1 MKKLLSLMMIPFM
14 ALPLFAC
21 GEPPKDGVDG
31 KDGLDGKDGQDG
43 KDGLSAYE
51 LYVKQYPGYTWGEE
65 QWLIDLARGNLSV
78 DVSFETFGGGAIAPI
93 EAAKG
98 QSITITQEAVRENS
112 TFSGWYVDAELTQA
126 AEATFIAEKTSTL
139 YAKYVNANGNV
150 TFYVDGAA
158 YHSYK
163 SETWVPVTFP
173 SAPSKLGYR
182 FAGWK
187 MSDGTPFESGS
198 LLRASSLN
206 LYASFDYAFMEIPA
220 VVINTNDGSGINDK
234 ETYVKSSVSVLN
246 AEDEYCFESVSA
258 GVKGRG
264 NSTWTM
270 PKKPYR
276 IKFDKKQSMF
286 GTEYKA
292 KSWTLL
298 ANYADKSLLR
308 NYVTYDFAENI
319 GEFPFVSVHQPV
331 DLYLNGSYE
340 GVYLLCDQIQAGEGR
355 VEIDE
360 EIAEDGNNGFLIERD
375 MRAPEEGFLDQ
386 DYFKFGGED
395 YAIKSPDTES
405 DEFIAKK
412 DVEIAYIK
420 DYLQHSWD
428 AISSGTWDEVKSW
441 IDVESFLNCYI
452 IDEVLETIDA
462 GQSSSYFYKAKN
474 GLLKKGPLWD
484 YDLSSGNFNYGPA
497 NQTTCAPNNG
507 IWAGTA
513 NAWYKHLLT
522 RAEFQ
527 AALASRLSVKSYA
540 FSNTLA
546 TINTKRKNNL
556 YNDMQGALER
566 NFVKWDI
573 MGKNTWP
580 QPDDVIAINTVK
592 GQIEFLHDWLLA
604 RYKYVY
610 ETHTGEE
617 FILP

>member
-1 MKKLLSLMMIPFM
+1 MKKKFLSLMMIPFM

-31 KDGLDGKDGQDG
+31 RDGLDGKDG

-51 LYVKQYPGYTWGEE
+51 LYIKQYPGYTWGEE

-78 DVSFETFGGGAIAPI
+78 DVSFETFGGEAIAPI

-98 QSITITQEAVRENS
+98 QEITITQEAVRENS

-158 YHSYK
+158 YHSYE

-187 MSDGTPFESGS
+187 TSDGTPFESGS
-198 LLRASSLN
+198 LLRTSTLN
-206 LYASFDYAFMEIPA
+206 LYASFEYDFLELPA
-220 VVINTNDGSGINDK
+220 IVINVDDGSGITDK
-234 ETYVKSSVSVLN
+234 ETYKKSKISVLN
-246 AEDEYCFESVSA
+246 AKEEYCFEGVSA
-258 GVKGRG
+258 GVRGRG

-298 ANYADKSLLR
+298 ANYVDKSLLR

-375 MRAPEEGFLDQ
+375 GRAPSEGVLDQ
-386 DYFKFGGED
+386 DYFIFQGGE
-395 YAIKSPDTES
+395 YAIKSPDTEAE
-405 DEFIAKK
+405 DYLAKK
-412 DVEIAYIK
+412 EIEIAYIK
-420 DYLQHSWD
+420 NYFQQCWD
-428 AISSGTWDEVKSW
+428 AISTGTWEEVKALVD
-441 IDVESFLNCYI
+441 IDSFVNMYIVDEIMESV
-452 IDEVLETIDA
+452 DV
-462 GQSSSYFYKAKN
+462 GWSSSYFTKQKD
-474 GLLKKGPLWD
+474 GPLMRGPLWD
-484 YDLSSGNFNYGPA
+484 YDLSSGNVNYGPGDK
-497 NQTTCAPNNG
+497 TRCIPENG
-507 IWAGTA
+507 LFAGGVDS
-513 NAWYKHLLT
+513 WYAHLRSRT
-522 RAEFQ
+522 EFQ
-527 AALASRLSVKSYA
+527 DAVRARLSKKAFA
-540 FSNTLA
+540 FSKTLSL
-546 TINTKRKNNL
+546 IDPKKNNL
-556 YNDMQGALER
+556 YKQYRGAFER
-566 NFVKWDI
+566 NFVKWEI
-573 MGKNTWP
+573 MGMHVLH
-580 QPDDVIAINTVK
+580 QPDEVTNIVTVK
-592 GQIEFLHDWLLA
+592 GQVDYLHDWLLA
-604 RYKYVY
+604 RYKFVY
-610 ETHTGEE
+610 ESYTGED